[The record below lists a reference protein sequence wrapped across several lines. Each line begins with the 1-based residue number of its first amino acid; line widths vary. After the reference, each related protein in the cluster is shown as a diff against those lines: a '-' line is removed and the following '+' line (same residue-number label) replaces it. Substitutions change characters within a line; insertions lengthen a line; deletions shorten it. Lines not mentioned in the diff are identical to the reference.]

1 MYRNRRKEG
10 WSLRTWAQQ
19 AGVSTSVVAA
29 TEAGSSWPEFRQ
41 IQAMAD
47 CLDLTLSV
55 RAPAP
60 LSSSTAKWVP
70 HPPVSSEE
78 LLERSVAA
86 QAGDSASRGR
96 LAHDLICWQL
106 AYARRA
112 LGVTIADL
120 NRKGGISANTVTR
133 VEHAP
138 RTGDVVSYRV
148 MLAMAY
154 EVRMELLATWRHGA
168 PRPVWDR

>member
-1 MYRNRRKEG
+1 MFWNRRKEG
-10 WSLRTWAQQ
+10 WSLRTWAEK
-19 AGVSTSVVAA
+19 AGLAPSVVAA
-29 TEAGSSWPEFRQ
+29 TEAGSSWH
-41 IQAMAD
+41 AMAD
-47 CLDLTLSV
+47 CLDLTLTLK
-55 RAPAP
+55 APAP

-70 HPPVSSEE
+70 HPPITAAE
-78 LLERSVAA
+78 LTIRTAAA
-86 QAGDSASRGR
+86 QAGDSALRGR

-138 RTGDVVSYRV
+138 QTGEVVSYRV

-154 EVRMELLATWRHGA
+154 EVRMELLATWRHRT
-168 PRPVWDR
+168 PRLVWQL